1 MSWYNPFTWTS
12 SDSTQETEP
21 EDEEEEEEYPKEHIE
36 DTHIATT
43 FTRTHATVHFK
54 DGSEERVEYDTR
66 EDNERTI
73 KIARHD
79 HENDFRATSTL
90 RWSRHSEPRV
100 YAKATGAT
108 EGQQTF
114 NLDSVKKIEVR
125 YTDEFVAFADVEKKV
140 EERKDRKGRVEQK
153 ARLHTDQEDVEWSY
167 MIKYEYEEKMRRRE
181 EE

>member
-12 SDSTQETEP
+12 SDSTQETES
-21 EDEEEEEEYPKEHIE
+21 EEEEQDEYPKEHIE
-36 DTHIATT
+36 DAHVATT
-43 FTRTHATVHFK
+43 FTRTHATIHYK
-54 DGSEERVEYDTR
+54 DGSEERVEYDHR

-79 HENDFRATSTL
+79 HEEDFRATSTL

-108 EGQQTF
+108 EAHQTL

-125 YTDEFVAFADVEKKV
+125 YVDNFVAFADVEKKV
-140 EERKDRKGRVEQK
+140 EERKDRRGRVEKK

-167 MIKYEYEEKMRRRE
+167 MIKYEYEAMRERE
-181 EE
+181 EENE

>member
-21 EDEEEEEEYPKEHIE
+21 EDEEEEYPKEHIE

-54 DGSEERVEYDTR
+54 DGSEERVEYDHRRDT
-66 EDNERTI
+66 DRTI
-73 KIARHD
+73 KIARFD
-79 HENDFRATSTL
+79 HERDFRATTSLSWMT
-90 RWSRHSEPRV
+90 HSDPSA
-100 YAKATGAT
+100 YAEKNDPT
-108 EGQQTF
+108 EGRQTF

-125 YTDEFVAFADVEKKV
+125 YEDEFVAFADVEKKV
-140 EERKDRKGRVEQK
+140 KERKDDRGRIEKK

-167 MIKYEYEEKMRRRE
+167 MINYEYEEKMRRRE
-181 EE
+181 EENE